1 MVALR
6 SWQRP
11 AKALSAGLFTAT
23 FATLF
28 FASFPPGSAQH
39 LMWSIPPPP
48 LPGFLCPASALCP
61 PYPTSTLL
69 PADLPALG
77 LNPFL

>member
-23 FATLF
+23 FATLSC
-28 FASFPPGSAQH
+28 ASFRPGSAQH
-39 LMWSIPPPP
+39 LLRAPPPP
-48 LPGFLCPASALCP
+48 PGFLCPASALCP